1 MSAAVAGVALYIAM
15 VGGGGKDVWRQSSRL
30 GNRVSLMWAAEGRTD
45 GTCVVWR
52 RSNRMHREAGR
63 AALTVSGEKRA
74 RARRWL
80 YLERMTM
87 GTHQVHSLT
96 YASASLLYIYIY
108 INYNLFCF
116 LLVSWHHGPTPL
128 STYVVVNKRENCTRS
143 GRQLGP
149 SSSSSICVFEV
160 WALQS
165 FSMFS
170 PDINFSPLNN
180 NENIAAAINWAGYG
194 PSSPG
199 KISSPD
205 INFFQAENG

>member
-1 MSAAVAGVALYIAM
+1 M
-15 VGGGGKDVWRQSSRL
+15 D
-30 GNRVSLMWAAEGRTD
+30 GRT
-45 GTCVVWR
+45 T
-52 RSNRMHREAGR
+52 
-63 AALTVSGEKRA
+63 LVSFEGGAIACTGKQGG
-74 RARRWL
+74 RRWL
-80 YLERMTM
+80 FRAESARGRGDDFTWRGWQLGPTRSIASRT
-87 GTHQVHSLT
+87 QVPP
-96 YASASLLYIYIY
+96 YYIYIY
-108 INYNLFCF
+108 NYNLFCF

-165 FSMFS
+165 FSMFT

-180 NENIAAAINWAGYG
+180 NENIAAGINWAGCG

-199 KISSPD
+199 QISSPD